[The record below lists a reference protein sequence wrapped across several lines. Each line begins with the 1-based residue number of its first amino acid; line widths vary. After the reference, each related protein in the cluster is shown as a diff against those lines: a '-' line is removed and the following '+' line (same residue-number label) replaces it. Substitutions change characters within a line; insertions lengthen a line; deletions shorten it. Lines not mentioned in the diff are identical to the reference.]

1 MKRSFVLLL
10 VFAMFLTSCA
20 KPEQETLPTTQT
32 ETVSITELPPEITT
46 SQETVCPA
54 TVPTQPLHSELYHPD
69 YTLRQIQEYFEE
81 VVLNAEFSDGTGD
94 STLVQK
100 WTEPISYR
108 IYGKPTEEDRRILND
123 FLAQLNQIPGFP
135 GFYTAEAEGIETLRI
150 HFLEPSLF
158 RDSFSAVVN
167 GEDAYGAME
176 FWYYTDTNEI
186 YSARIGYRTDL
197 DQMTRS
203 SILLE
208 EIVNMLGISDTLL
221 REDSITY
228 QYSNEN
234 LELSDVDWILLKLL
248 YHPQMQCGLDARNCA
263 DVIEELYY

>member
-1 MKRSFVLLL
+1 M
-10 VFAMFLTSCA
+10 
-20 KPEQETLPTTQT
+20 
-32 ETVSITELPPEITT
+32 
-46 SQETVCPA
+46 
-54 TVPTQPLHSELYHPD
+54 
-69 YTLRQIQEYFEE
+69 
-81 VVLNAEFSDGTGD
+81 
-94 STLVQK
+94 
-100 WTEPISYR
+100 
-108 IYGKPTEEDRRILND
+108 YGKPTEEDRRVLNN
-123 FLAQLNQIPGFP
+123 FLSRLNQIPGFP
-135 GFYTAEAEGIETLRI
+135 GFYTAEAEGLETLRI
-150 HFLEPSLF
+150 HFLEPNLF

-197 DQMTRS
+197 DQMTRN

-208 EIVNMLGISDTLL
+208 EIVNVLGISDTLL

-234 LELSDVDWILLKLL
+234 LALSDVDWILLRLL
-248 YHPQMQCGLDARNCA
+248 YHPEMQCGLDAQNCA